1 MVGRKLITNITNCHY
16 LPQRHTNTVCKIK
29 SFIIRPAFT
38 FNDWLGLRWDLIS
51 SKKKLLNA
59 SQVSS
64 LQSNDHFQLKSKS
77 YVIQCVYLSLLP
89 TYLMVSHY
97 TQGSGSQVL
106 TSYYTQ
112 YLGQVIQ
119 FQILFQGQIYHY
131 ARHDVAPEWF

>member
-1 MVGRKLITNITNCHY
+1 MGGRKLITNITNCHY

-77 YVIQCVYLSLLP
+77 YVIVCLP
-89 TYLMVSHY
+89 IIATYLPNGVSLY
-97 TQGSGSQVL
+97 PRQWQAGTYVL
-106 TSYYTQ
+106 L
-112 YLGQVIQ
+112 YLVLRLGNLVSDLVSRPNISLCQ
-119 FQILFQGQIYHY
+119 
-131 ARHDVAPEWF
+131 ARCCT